1 VIPVGGALE
10 AITRVYT
17 SALRL
22 GGSGLD
28 QEPDEGTPRTRTRRI
43 VAFLVVL
50 AGVGLVIASYYVDDL
65 GICRAQPSGDEQTC
79 EPLGVAHLIPFL
91 IVALALMWPEWSEL
105 GIGGVISIKKALERQ
120 AERQERLQEAVVNL
134 QQQLSQTT
142 TVHNYIYPPDLRE
155 FQEKE
160 RRFEKGPAK
169 EEGPA
174 KPEESARP
182 KGLMD
187 LLAEQVRPERLQ
199 LEAQFLAVW
208 SELNALAVRSWS
220 LPSCG
225 MR

>member
-1 VIPVGGALE
+1 
-10 AITRVYT
+10 
-17 SALRL
+17 
-22 GGSGLD
+22 LD

-142 TVHNYIYPPDLRE
+142 TVHKLHLSPRSSGVSGEKATVRE
-155 FQEKE
+155 GSRQRGGSRQTGGVGQAE
-160 RRFEKGPAK
+160 RTDGSSCRASEARTTATRSTVPGSVERAQRLGSSGVGRSRAVGCV
-169 EEGPA
+169 ESSTEG
-174 KPEESARP
+174 RTRC
-182 KGLMD
+182 M
-187 LLAEQVRPERLQ
+187 
-199 LEAQFLAVW
+199 AQFLQ
-208 SELNALAVRSWS
+208 
-220 LPSCG
+220 G
-225 MR
+225 